1 MSAPSHTATAEFKV
15 RPSNGKRV
23 SDAKVIMND

>member
-15 RPSNGKRV
+15 RPSSTRRISN
-23 SDAKVIMND
+23 AKVVQND